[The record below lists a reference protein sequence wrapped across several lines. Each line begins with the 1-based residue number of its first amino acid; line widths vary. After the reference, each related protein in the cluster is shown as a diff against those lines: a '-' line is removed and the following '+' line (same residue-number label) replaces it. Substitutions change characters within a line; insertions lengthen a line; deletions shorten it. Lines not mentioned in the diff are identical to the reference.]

1 MWKSQMP
8 ELWQVELGPGSQ
20 MLEEMHL
27 RKEILKN
34 LVNGHRERSETRI
47 QCGPTELFPVL
58 ACIAQVK
65 WFGFRPS
72 CDIPL

>member
-27 RKEILKN
+27 KKEI
-34 LVNGHRERSETRI
+34 
-47 QCGPTELFPVL
+47 
-58 ACIAQVK
+58 
-65 WFGFRPS
+65 
-72 CDIPL
+72 

>member
-27 RKEILKN
+27 KKEIKKIKKS
-34 LVNGHRERSETRI
+34 GE
-47 QCGPTELFPVL
+47 
-58 ACIAQVK
+58 
-65 WFGFRPS
+65 W
-72 CDIPL
+72 PLGEK